1 VSGRVLFVVGA
12 DAARQSDAPR
22 RDYDVIARAVGAT
35 MLDRTAVERSLIAR
49 LVRRFAGTAAAQAW
63 LAFRRRGDFDVIL
76 TDGEHV
82 AIPLAIL
89 LRIGRSRIRHVTIGH
104 RLSTPKKRL
113 FFRTLR
119 AHDYMDKIAV
129 HSRHQYEFAVREL
142 GIPAS
147 RLALVPYHVDT
158 EFWSPREVEPERL
171 VVSAGLEHRD
181 YSTLMRA
188 ARGLNAEFVIG
199 AASHWSRHGFSTEEQ
214 PVNVRVGSFDY
225 RALRDLYARAAV
237 VVVPLRDV
245 DNQAGVTTILEAMAM
260 GKAVVVTQSIG
271 QTDVVEDRR
280 SRQRGVPRAR
290 PESLIGLLAAER
302 GLAAEP
308 NGFYVPPADA
318 DALRRAITY
327 LLDHPAERERLGRAG
342 RKLVERILT
351 IEQFADRMRDLL
363 TATLEADQ
371 PATPIATL
379 QFS

>member
-1 VSGRVLFVVGA
+1 VSGRVLLVVGA
-12 DAARQSDAPR
+12 DAARENGAPR
-22 RDYDVIARAVGAT
+22 RDYDVVARAVGAT
-35 MLDRTAVERSLIAR
+35 ILDRHAVDDSLVAR
-49 LVRRFAGTAAAQAW
+49 LIRRFAGVAPAQAW
-63 LAFRRRGDFDVIL
+63 LAFRRRGQHDVIL

-89 LRIGRSRIRHVTIGH
+89 LRLGRSRIRHVTIGH
-104 RLSTPKKRL
+104 RLSSPKKRL
-113 FFRTLR
+113 FLRTLR
-119 AHDYMDKIAV
+119 AHDRIDKIAL
-129 HSRHQYEFAVREL
+129 HSRHQYEFALGEL

-158 EFWSPREVEPERL
+158 RFWSPRDVEPERL

-199 AASHWSRHGFSTEEQ
+199 AASHWSRHGFSAEEQ

-225 RALRDLYARAAV
+225 RALRDLYARAAL
-237 VVVPLRDV
+237 VVVPLHDV

-260 GKAVVVTQSIG
+260 GKAVVVTQSVG

-280 SRQRGVPRAR
+280 RRERGVPRAR
-290 PESLIGLLAAER
+290 PESLIGLLASEH
-302 GLAAEP
+302 GLAPEP
-308 NGFYVPPADA
+308 NGFYVPPGDP

-342 RKLVERILT
+342 RSLVERILT
-351 IEQFADRMRDLL
+351 VEQFADRIRDLL
-363 TATLEADQ
+363 TANLEVDQ
-371 PATPIATL
+371 PAAPIATL